1 MCGCVCGVGM
11 GVGVSVSVSV
21 GVSVSVSE
29 NVSECV
35 GGVGVAVVDAMIGW
49 ATKRNTD
56 AGGTAPSNPSS
67 FVRVL
72 LMLGWCLCMFVRGC

>member
-1 MCGCVCGVGM
+1 MCVGVCGVGM
-11 GVGVSVSVSV
+11 GVGVSVSV
-21 GVSVSVSE
+21 GVSVTVSE